1 MAKGSNDIRCIYFF
15 QFDEV
20 RKDHLS
26 VYGYHRRQKYCEM
39 VAKDGV
45 AFADAISGSSYT
57 GAATPILH
65 TGMIGPHTGV
75 RDPFQ
80 VLTAP
85 TLQMYLKKA
94 GFVTQGCMS
103 QSVAGSGI
111 GMNKGFDI
119 FIEPTDPNAPD
130 TWGDGVEHWRHLG
143 VEVDERF
150 HAKPVGK
157 WYVDDNLKFIE
168 KNKNKKFYLYN
179 QFYET
184 HTGSEEYL
192 LRTGKIKEG
201 EMPENAYYDAKIKLA
216 DEAVI
221 GSVIEALKAYGLY
234 DNALIII
241 TGDHGTSLRQECWP
255 FGDYIYDPVDV
266 GDLPNTHSSLYDV
279 DLRIPLIIKAPN
291 LPDNAIGKVIS
302 GQVRSIDV
310 VPTILDLI
318 GFPKEEINPPMDGE
332 SLVPSMK
339 NLRGHGKRAY
349 AETVWSAYGM
359 GARQML
365 REDNWKYI
373 RYHSS
378 MYEEFFDL
386 KKDPKEQI
394 NLIDRLKFHAPKW
407 LRQLRE
413 QLNDY
418 LRAEPKGIVRPE
430 MPEEEKKAIEERLRR
445 LGYVTD

>member
-1 MAKGSNDIRCIYFF
+1 MAKGKEIRCIYFM
-15 QFDEV
+15 QLDEV
-20 RKDHLS
+20 RKDHIS
-26 VYGYHRRQKYCEM
+26 VYGYHRRQKYIESI
-39 VAKDGV
+39 AKDGV
-45 AFADAISGSSYT
+45 AFADMISGSSYT
-57 GAATPILH
+57 GAATSIIH

-75 RDPFQ
+75 RDPYH
-80 VLTAP
+80 LITAP
-85 TLQMYLKKA
+85 TLQEYLRKA
-94 GFVTQGCMS
+94 GFATQGCMS

-130 TWGDGVEHWRHLG
+130 TWGDGVTHWRELG
-143 VEVDERF
+143 VKVDESF

-157 WYVDDNLKFIE
+157 RYVEENLDFIRE
-168 KNKNKKFYLYN
+168 NKGKKFYLYN

-184 HTGSEEYL
+184 HTGSEHYL
-192 LRTGKIKEG
+192 LESGRIKKG
-201 EMPENAYYDAKIKLA
+201 VYPENAYYDAKIMLA
-216 DEAVI
+216 DEEVI
-221 GSVIEALKAYGLY
+221 RSVIEALKKYSLY

-255 FGDYIYDPVDV
+255 LGDYIYDPVDV
-266 GDLPNTHSSLYDV
+266 GHLPNTHSSLYDV
-279 DLRIPLIIKAPN
+279 DLRVPFIIKAPN
-291 LPDNAIGKVIS
+291 LPEDAIGKVIE
-302 GQVRSIDV
+302 GQVRSIDIT
-310 VPTILDLI
+310 PTVLDLVGI
-318 GFPKEEINPPMDGE
+318 PQEEINPPMDGE
-332 SLVPSMK
+332 SSVPSVK

-359 GARQML
+359 GARQAL

-378 MYEEFFDL
+378 MHEEFFDL
-386 KKDPKEQI
+386 KKDPREQI

-418 LRAEPKGIVRPE
+418 LRAEPKGIVRAE

-445 LGYVTD
+445 LGYINK